1 MWVESLEL
9 ENIRCFESASLRF
22 VRKAE
27 DPYKWVT
34 FLGENGC
41 GKSTALLA
49 LGLLLAGPEGA
60 QSLLP
65 RPLGWLR
72 DESKQGKI
80 SAQIHQDDDDPGQ
93 FGSEK
98 IRRAYG
104 FSFWLTGTKPLTVNN
119 RLYTEPSIVPGRAE
133 NTDVVAGE
141 CFSLGKIRLVRC
153 WLWRLST
160 AYALQPGDRPLLAN
174 AGTVYQFLD
183 AIRRG

>member
-1 MWVESLEL
+1 MWVESRDL
-9 ENIRCFESASLRF
+9 ENIRCFAAIPTLRF
-22 VRKAE
+22 SRKPDE
-27 DPYKWVT
+27 PYHWVT

-72 DESKQGKI
+72 DESKPGRI
-80 SAQIHQDDDDPGQ
+80 SARIHQDEDDPGK

-104 FSFWLTGTKPLTVNN
+104 FSYSLTGT
-119 RLYTEPSIVPGRAE
+119 
-133 NTDVVAGE
+133 
-141 CFSLGKIRLVRC
+141 
-153 WLWRLST
+153 
-160 AYALQPGDRPLLAN
+160 
-174 AGTVYQFLD
+174 
-183 AIRRG
+183 

>member
-9 ENIRCFESASLRF
+9 ENVRCFESASLRF
-22 VRKAE
+22 LRKAE
-27 DPYKWVT
+27 DPYQWVT

-41 GKSTALLA
+41 GKSTALQA

-80 SAQIHQDDDDPGQ
+80 STRIHQDDKDPGK

-98 IRRAYG
+98 IRRAFG
-104 FSFWLTGTKPLTVNN
+104 FSFSLTGIKPLTVNN
-119 RLYTEPSIVPGRAE
+119 RFYTEPSIVPAGQKILTWLRE
-133 NTDVVAGE
+133 NAFPSE
-141 CFSLGKIRLVRC
+141 
-153 WLWRLST
+153 
-160 AYALQPGDRPLLAN
+160 
-174 AGTVYQFLD
+174 
-183 AIRRG
+183 